1 MKKRMLPWLLTLSPL
16 ILASCSISMIT
27 PDNSK
32 GGNSDDSSGGPATSS
47 DGSSNSG
54 GANTSEN
61 SQPSHQIAAPN
72 FAPAIRASKDDVIFD
87 DLFNLNNRLSVT
99 IDVDKEELDKIAED
113 NYRGP
118 KPEIYRYAKKV
129 TISLVNGDNT
139 FTWELT
145 DVGIRQ
151 KGNLSRGPIWSGD
164 DLNTENHYKLSFDE
178 TFTDEEI
185 YGSEFVALHGDAERA
200 DREFLGMTGLDF
212 KWNRNWDSTHIKEI
226 YATELYRACGVLAQ
240 KVGLSTLQMNYGER
254 TASFGLCFVYEQTS
268 KSFIKR
274 AFSHNEDYINAP
286 SWKQEKSGAY
296 GVPDKKYGDFYKVT
310 YGRGTGSNSGGD
322 LTPGSVEG
330 ERAGIK
336 TDIYGNDY
344 PAYERKTN
352 KGDEYDEGLLRTAV
366 STIAEGSYAD
376 IAEVVDLEYF
386 AVEEAASYFVGNPD
400 SMRYNYNNYMI
411 YIRRVDGKM
420 IFVPIDNDRTFGIG
434 HTWDKGVYFSADPN
448 TTPSGRRDVSG
459 NEERNP
465 LFTKTILA
473 SGNNEAKTIYHEA
486 IDAIASSAW
495 VEPSTFA
502 SLYNI
507 AAATYGEVSPDFS
520 LDGGP
525 DNISFGN
532 YINVK
537 LTSIANDGQG
547 GGSSSQEQS
556 SEGSSIDTRPIEETP
571 LPFTDLSGFYL
582 ASSFNEFGNSYKTF
596 DDAAGYFLSVS
607 PTNSQEY
614 ELTFEVGEPSYEGYP
629 GEGEIVFS
637 FRDIVGDNWVDGN
650 MISVSSTNQN
660 LLIATPDLGKY
671 DVRQEN
677 FAIHNVYPG
686 DTVKITLSPNSRR
699 YNYQITPKVSE

>member
-1 MKKRMLPWLLTLSPL
+1 MKKRLLPWLLTLSPL
-16 ILASCSISMIT
+16 VLASCNISIIT
-27 PDNSK
+27 PDKSK
-32 GGNSDDSSGGPATSS
+32 DPTGDSSGPVTSS
-47 DGSSNSG
+47 PDGSS
-54 GANTSEN
+54 TSQGDA
-61 SQPSHQIAAPN
+61 SQSDQEEREIALPDFAAP
-72 FAPAIRASKDDVIFD
+72 APIRASKDDVVFED
-87 DLFNLNNRLSVT
+87 FFNLHNHLSVS
-99 IDVDKEELDKIAED
+99 IDIDKEELEKIQQD
-113 NYRGP
+113 NERGH
-118 KPEIYRYAKKV
+118 KPEVYRYAKKV

-139 FTWELT
+139 FVWELE

-151 KGNLSRGPIWSGD
+151 KGNMSRDRIFYGD
-164 DLNTENHYKLSFDE
+164 DLNTNNHYKLSFDE
-178 TFTDEEI
+178 TFTDPEMYDADFI
-185 YGSEFVALHGDAERA
+185 ALHGDEARG

-226 YATELYRACGVLAQ
+226 YANELYRACGVLAQ
-240 KVGLSTLQMNYGER
+240 RVGLSTLTIDYGDKI
-254 TASFGLCFVYEQTS
+254 ADFGLCFVYEQSS

-274 AFSHNEDYINAP
+274 AFSSGEDYINCP
-286 SWKQEKSGAY
+286 TWKQEKSGTF

-310 YGRGTGSNSGGD
+310 YGNGNGANGGGD
-322 LTPGSVEG
+322 LSLDSIDGNRVG
-330 ERAGIK
+330 VK
-336 TDIYGNDY
+336 TDIWGNDY

-352 KGDEYDEGLLRTAV
+352 KDDEYDDGLLKTAV
-366 STIAEGSYAD
+366 NTIERKNYAD
-376 IAEVVDLEYF
+376 IEKVVDLDYF
-386 AVEEAASYFVGNPD
+386 AIEEAVAYFVGNPD

-420 IFVPIDNDRTFGIG
+420 VFVPIDNDRTFGIG
-434 HTWDKGVYFSADPN
+434 HTWDKGVYFSADPS
-448 TTPSGRRDVSG
+448 TTPSNPRDVSG
-459 NEERNP
+459 NRERNA

-473 SGNNEAKTIYHEA
+473 SGNNHAKALYLETIGK
-486 IDAIASSAW
+486 IAASAW
-495 VEPSTFA
+495 VDPDTFA
-502 SLYNI
+502 SLFEV
-507 AAATYGEVSPDFS
+507 ARDTYEEYSYDFS
-520 LDGGP
+520 LNGGE

-537 LTSIANDGQG
+537 LTSVANDGQG

-556 SEGSSIDTRPIEETP
+556 SEESSIDTRPIEETP

-660 LLIATPDLGKY
+660 LLIASPDLGKY
-671 DVRQEN
+671 DVLQEN
-677 FAIHNVYPG
+677 FALHNVYPG
-686 DTVKITLSPNSRR
+686 DTVKITLSPLSRR
-699 YNYQITPKVSE
+699 YNYQITKA

>member
-16 ILASCSISMIT
+16 ILASCSISIIT

-113 NYRGP
+113 NDRGP

-151 KGNLSRGPIWSGD
+151 KGNLSRGPIFNGD

-185 YGSEFVALHGDAERA
+185 YGSEFVALHGDAERG

-226 YATELYRACGVLAQ
+226 YANELYRACGVLAQ

-274 AFSHNEDYINAP
+274 AFSSGEDYINCP
-286 SWKQEKSGAY
+286 TWKQEKSGAY

-310 YGRGTGSNSGGD
+310 YGNGNGANGGGD
-322 LTPGSVEG
+322 LSLDSI
-330 ERAGIK
+330 AGNRVGVK
-336 TDIYGNDY
+336 TDIWGNDY

-352 KGDEYDEGLLRTAV
+352 KDDEYDDGLLKSAV
-366 STIAEGSYAD
+366 NTIVKKSYGD
-376 IAEVVDLEYF
+376 IEKVVDLDYF
-386 AVEEAASYFVGNPD
+386 AIEAAVAYFLGNPD
-400 SMRYNYNNYMI
+400 DMRYNYNNYMI

-434 HTWDKGVYFSADPN
+434 HTWDKGVYFSADIN
-448 TTPSGRRDVSG
+448 TTPSSPYDVSG
-459 NEERNP
+459 NYERNA

-473 SGNNEAKTIYHEA
+473 SGDNEAKALYLETIEK
-486 IDAIASSAW
+486 IASSAW
-495 VEPSTFA
+495 VEPNTFA
-502 SLYNI
+502 SLFEV
-507 AAATYGEVSPDFS
+507 AKATYDEYSYDFNLSGGE
-520 LDGGP
+520 
-525 DNISFGN
+525 DNISFAS
-532 YINVK
+532 YIQKK
-537 LTSIANDGQG
+537 LQSIEREFQG
-547 GGSSSQEQS
+547 GQSSSENS
-556 SEGSSIDTRPIEETP
+556 SKEDLKPIDQTP
-571 LPFTDLSGFYL
+571 LPVADLSKFYL
-582 ASSFNEFGNSYKTF
+582 SSSFNEFGDGYSKL
-596 DDAAGYFLSVS
+596 DDAAGYFLSPS
-607 PTNSQEY
+607 STNEQEY
-614 ELTFEVGEPSYEGYP
+614 ELTFVVGEPSYPGAFDEGTV
-629 GEGEIVFS
+629 VFN
-637 FRDIVGDNWVDGN
+637 FRDTAGENWSTGNIIAACKDNPW
-650 MISVSSTNQN
+650 M
-660 LLIATPDLGKY
+660 LIATPDFEHY
-671 DVRQEN
+671 EVEMEN
-677 FAIHNVYPG
+677 ITVAADPG
-686 DTVKITLSPNSRR
+686 DMVKITLSPNSRR
-699 YNYQITPKVSE
+699 YNYQVTKA